1 MEFPFDI
8 NQVLPLELTIINGD
22 YRVLNP
28 GESIRILALEKLTSI
43 IDAMGDASFKA
54 QGLYG
59 PITTARK
66 LRMSDH
72 HLYIIK
78 KSDDNNNKGSVV
90 GILKVGPKHLYI
102 YDTNGQV
109 YERTPLCVLDFYVH
123 ESKQRLGY
131 GKKLF
136 DTMLS
141 FEKCVPHELPVDR
154 PSNKCLAFLHKH
166 YNLSSPIHL
175 VNNFVVYQGFFTQSV
190 DANSKEK
197 SSSLKEPVQSST
209 SWLVPSQRQH
219 SSSQERNERLKRLVD
234 ENRLFD
240 KREPVS
246 YYSTS
251 YDRHFNQ
258 NAAVQE
264 IKHNAQSAKYTPRSY
279 SQVFNQNHSNQHTS
293 LTKSTTNQSQQR
305 TTNSSSSTW
314 RIFGI
319 PQ

>member
-8 NQVLPLELTIINGD
+8 NQVLPFELTIINGD

-28 GESIRILALEKLTSI
+28 GESIRIVAPEKLTSI

-72 HLYIIK
+72 HLYIVK

-141 FEKCVPHELPVDR
+141 FEKCAPHELPVDR
-154 PSNKCLAFLHKH
+154 PSSKCLAFLHKH
-166 YNLSSPIHL
+166 YNLCSPIHQ
-175 VNNFVVYQGFFTQSV
+175 VNNFVVYQGFFTESIV
-190 DANSKEK
+190 ANSKEK
-197 SSSLKEPVQSST
+197 SSSLKQPVQSST

-219 SSSQERNERLKRLVD
+219 SSGQERNERLKRLVE
-234 ENRLFD
+234 ENRFFD

-258 NAAVQE
+258 NAAVQD
-264 IKHNAQSAKYTPRSY
+264 IKHNAQSPKYTPRSY
-279 SQVFNQNHSNQHTS
+279 SQVFNQNHSNPHTS
-293 LTKSTTNQSQQR
+293 LTKPTTNQSQQR